1 MLSSKKI
8 NVIPKKKNAKKYAT
22 YLSFV
27 KMRLEL
33 RIPYELHHY
42 TDLNAL
48 IGIVN
53 KKEIR
58 FTNVEYLNDIT
69 EFHEGKKYFIEL
81 LEKKESKFKSKKRY
95 KKIINYI
102 EEERGEKNG
111 KPYVKPDAF
120 FSFSLSEE
128 KDSLEQW
135 RAYSN
140 NENGIMITF
149 NYIFSHLRELGI
161 SCLKVIYNDDDYCK
175 ELNDIIEG
183 MINWDLDFDDFN
195 LFYFWG
201 DLHDYL
207 AKLFLKKKNPAYENE
222 KEWRLIYTHREID
235 DLEKNE
241 KDAVKEKIRFRAAND
256 YLVPYSILDLR
267 KLKFFDESNFIR
279 KVLISPTNKNKEK
292 NKNRSL
298 NGIRRLLEENK
309 LSNFE
314 HLVNFSSLP
323 YR

>member
-1 MLSSKKI
+1 MQ
-8 NVIPKKKNAKKYAT
+8 KKYDT
-22 YLSFV
+22 YLSFL

-33 RIPYELHHY
+33 GIPYELHHY

-53 KKEIR
+53 KKEIW

-69 EFHEGKKYFIEL
+69 EFHDGKNLFLKL
-81 LEKKESKFKSKKRY
+81 LEKKESKFKSKKTY
-95 KKIINYI
+95 KEIINYI

-149 NYIFSHLRELGI
+149 NNIFSHLRELGI
-161 SCLKVIYNDDDYCK
+161 SCLKVTYNDDDYCK
-175 ELNDIIEG
+175 ELNDIIEE
-183 MINWDLDFDDFN
+183 MTKWDLDFDDFN

-207 AKLFLKKKNPAYENE
+207 ANLFLKKKNPAYENE

-256 YLVPYSILDLR
+256 YLVPYSILNLR
-267 KLKFFDESNFIR
+267 KLEFFDESNFIR

-298 NGIRRLLEENK
+298 NGIRRLLEENN
-309 LSNFE
+309 LSNSK
-314 HLVNFSSLP
+314 HIVNLSSLP